1 MRHLIISLIVGDF
14 TIFNE
19 KYRNERT
26 FEHVR
31 CQGDC
36 V

>member
-1 MRHLIISLIVGDF
+1 MLLLISIMTGDF
-14 TIFNE
+14 AVFNE
-19 KYRNERT
+19 KYRVERK